1 MVAITQVAMAN
12 SPPRSRSMKDDSGS
26 AVQPANSAPAS
37 IAAYTFMPP
46 YDSRIVA

>member
-26 AVQPANSAPAS
+26 AVQPANSVPVR
-37 IAAYTFMPP
+37 IAA
-46 YDSRIVA
+46 